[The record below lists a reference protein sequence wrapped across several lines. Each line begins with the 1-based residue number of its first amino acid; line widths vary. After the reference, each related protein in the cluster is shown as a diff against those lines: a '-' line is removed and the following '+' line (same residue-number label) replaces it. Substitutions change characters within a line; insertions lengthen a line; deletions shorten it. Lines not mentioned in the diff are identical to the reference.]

1 MEAYIFNVAVNWIS
15 STLPLT
21 LVLIVVWAIARRYYN
36 KTKRLRGVD
45 ETKVVQKTLRKNVF
59 QVWLALSL
67 VILGVVSIQSSR
79 TFKNEVKRNPVAIIE
94 EKNLDIIPVPSI
106 MEKAKE
112 NHSFEDSL
120 WEGVR
125 NN

>member
-1 MEAYIFNVAVNWIS
+1 MEAYIFNVIVNWVS

-21 LVLIVVWAIARRYYN
+21 LVLIVVWAIVSRYYN
-36 KTKRLRGVD
+36 KTKWLRGAD
-45 ETKVVQKTLRKNVF
+45 ETKRVQSLLKKNVL
-59 QVWLALSL
+59 QVWVALSL
-67 VILGVVSIQSSR
+67 VILGIVSIQSSR
-79 TFKNEVKRNPVAIIE
+79 TFKNEVKRNPVVVIE
-94 EKNLDIIPVPSI
+94 EKNLDIISVPSI

-125 NN
+125 NK